1 LLEIRQIQVSFL
13 GGFFMQLKF
22 IRNQQGQSIM
32 EYVILTGLIGL
43 LAMSVVKQFGTTLKT
58 KVEQSS
64 QAINRT
70 ISIR

>member
-1 LLEIRQIQVSFL
+1 
-13 GGFFMQLKF
+13 MQLKF